1 MRKGFHFDEE
11 EDCVARPRDRPGRSA
26 AHGRRRPRGRAR
38 RAGRRQVRARGR
50 LRRRARVRGR
60 EEQRAAPVARQV
72 RQGRHRPRGHPQSRR
87 HPGHRRRPEAGH
99 KHRAQLRGRRVRHPG
114 RLPRVVHPDRAGRL
128 HLPLHRQH
136 QGPEDR
142 PEVHLVAHH
151 LRRGPGPVP
160 GAVPGQGAERR
171 AAQHPPGPRGPAAR
185 PGGGRLRPAEAGVG
199 TMGRAAIGRRLI
211 VVAALAGTALLLAA
225 PAAGAHAL
233 LRSSDPASG
242 ASVGKAP
249 AKVTLN
255 FTEAPDPALS
265 SVHVLDSTGKAV
277 EQGRAHAVP
286 GRPLAL
292 EVAVGQLGN
301 GAYTVSWRVVSRSDG
316 HLTAGAFAFGVGVQA
331 PSAVSGGGPAAVASP
346 SPSPLAVAGRW
357 ALDWGLILL
366 VGAAAGGL
374 LVFRRRA
381 AGLPLPLLGGA
392 LALAAA
398 GLAASGAAEHSRV
411 GVSLGE
417 LLRSSTGGKLLVQ
430 AAALVATA
438 VALVAVARW
447 PRRPELVALLGLG
460 AAGAMLAH
468 VAAGH
473 AAGQGS
479 LAPLNLLAQ
488 WVHLL
493 AVGAWA
499 GGFLWL
505 LLRLRGAPAP
515 DPAPARAPLPARTA
529 AAAGSGVVAPTAAAG
544 GPTPEP
550 APEPEAEAERV
561 AAVQRFSRLATVAL
575 GLVLLTGLARALVEV
590 GSWHGLVSTSF
601 GRTLMVKGALVA
613 ALTSLGA
620 VNRFRIVPALRA
632 GRARVATLGAT
643 VRAELAVVVPVVLA
657 AALLG
662 ELPPAEF
669 VTQTS
674 RSPAPAAVTV
684 SGSDFATTTRVE
696 LTATPGSVGSN
707 QFTAKVVD
715 HDSGQPVPA
724 SRVSLRFTLPGR
736 PEVGASTLE
745 LTRAADG
752 RWQGRGILSIAGR
765 WSVSGLVERPG
776 GGVTVPL
783 ALEPRSAPQAA
794 QQVKVSQ
801 VPGQPTVYTISLAQ
815 GGTLQAYLDP
825 GKPGRNVLHLTY
837 FTAAGAELP
846 IASARATATTPS
858 GATGSLSLNRFSSGH
873 FVSNLDLVPGRWSF
887 SVDAT
892 AKAGA
897 AASAHFEQVIQQ

>member
-1 MRKGFHFDEE
+1 MRKGLHFDE

-72 RQGRHRPRGHPQSRR
+72 RQGRHRPRGHPQGRR

-99 KHRAQLRGRRVRHPG
+99 KPRAQLRGRRVRHAG

-128 HLPLHRQH
+128 RLPLHRQH

-160 GAVPGQGAERR
+160 GAVPGQRAERR
-171 AAQHPPGPRGPAAR
+171 AAQHPPGPRGPAARPGGGGQPGPGPEGGVLGRSGAGHRGRGRGGRVGR

-398 GLAASGAAEHSRV
+398 GLAASGAAEHS
-411 GVSLGE
+411 
-417 LLRSSTGGKLLVQ
+417 
-430 AAALVATA
+430 
-438 VALVAVARW
+438 
-447 PRRPELVALLGLG
+447 
-460 AAGAMLAH
+460 
-468 VAAGH
+468 
-473 AAGQGS
+473 AGQGS

-505 LLRLRGAPAP
+505 LLGLRGAPAP

-529 AAAGSGVVAPTAAAG
+529 AAAGPGVGAPTAAG
-544 GPTPEP
+544 GPVPAA

>member
-1 MRKGFHFDEE
+1 MRKGFHFDE

-72 RQGRHRPRGHPQSRR
+72 RQGRHRPRGHPQGRR

-160 GAVPGQGAERR
+160 GAVPGQGAEWR

-185 PGGGRLRPAEAGVG
+185 PGGGGQPGPGPEGGVLGRSGAGHRDRGRGGRPGRPGGGRLRPAEARVG

-249 AKVTLN
+249 A
-255 FTEAPDPALS
+255 PALS

-447 PRRPELVALLGLG
+447 PRRPALVALLGLG

-505 LLRLRGAPAP
+505 LLGLRDAPGPVPGPGAATLGLR
-515 DPAPARAPLPARTA
+515 DA
-529 AAAGSGVVAPTAAAG
+529 
-544 GPTPEP
+544 PEP
-550 APEPEAEAERV
+550 ASGPGAESERV
-561 AAVQRFSRLATVAL
+561 AAVRRFSRLATVAL

-613 ALTSLGA
+613 ALT
-620 VNRFRIVPALRA
+620 
-632 GRARVATLGAT
+632 
-643 VRAELAVVVPVVLA
+643 
-657 AALLG
+657 
-662 ELPPAEF
+662 
-669 VTQTS
+669 
-674 RSPAPAAVTV
+674 
-684 SGSDFATTTRVE
+684 
-696 LTATPGSVGSN
+696 
-707 QFTAKVVD
+707 
-715 HDSGQPVPA
+715 
-724 SRVSLRFTLPGR
+724 
-736 PEVGASTLE
+736 
-745 LTRAADG
+745 
-752 RWQGRGILSIAGR
+752 
-765 WSVSGLVERPG
+765 
-776 GGVTVPL
+776 
-783 ALEPRSAPQAA
+783 
-794 QQVKVSQ
+794 
-801 VPGQPTVYTISLAQ
+801 
-815 GGTLQAYLDP
+815 
-825 GKPGRNVLHLTY
+825 
-837 FTAAGAELP
+837 
-846 IASARATATTPS
+846 
-858 GATGSLSLNRFSSGH
+858 
-873 FVSNLDLVPGRWSF
+873 
-887 SVDAT
+887 
-892 AKAGA
+892 
-897 AASAHFEQVIQQ
+897 

>member
-1 MRKGFHFDEE
+1 
-11 EDCVARPRDRPGRSA
+11 
-26 AHGRRRPRGRAR
+26 
-38 RAGRRQVRARGR
+38 
-50 LRRRARVRGR
+50 
-60 EEQRAAPVARQV
+60 
-72 RQGRHRPRGHPQSRR
+72 
-87 HPGHRRRPEAGH
+87 
-99 KHRAQLRGRRVRHPG
+99 
-114 RLPRVVHPDRAGRL
+114 
-128 HLPLHRQH
+128 
-136 QGPEDR
+136 
-142 PEVHLVAHH
+142 
-151 LRRGPGPVP
+151 
-160 GAVPGQGAERR
+160 
-171 AAQHPPGPRGPAAR
+171 
-185 PGGGRLRPAEAGVG
+185 
-199 TMGRAAIGRRLI
+199 MGRAAIGRRLI

-505 LLRLRGAPAP
+505 LLGLRGAPAP

-550 APEPEAEAERV
+550 APEPEPEPEAEAERV

-715 HDSGQPVPA
+715 YDSGQPVPA

-765 WSVSGLVERPG
+765 WSVSVLVERPG

-801 VPGQPTVYTISLAQ
+801 VPGQPTVYTITLAQ